1 MDTSKQQ
8 NSIRGVSEPPDGV
21 VKFTVYGEP
30 VPKSRARTVTDIT
43 PRGKKVT
50 HSYTPEKTSI
60 HEQKIALVYKSIYH
74 GLQFPKDVPLR
85 LSCDFFFKI
94 PKTIHKKKVDPKT
107 VELMM
112 AGEVR
117 PMNKKDADNCLKTV
131 ADAGNGA
138 IYEDD
143 EQIVEMFG
151 RKFYSDQPRTEIFIA
166 RIGDERE

>member
-1 MDTSKQQ
+1 M
-8 NSIRGVSEPPDGV
+8 
-21 VKFTVYGEP
+21 KFTVYGEP

-43 PRGKKVT
+43 PKREKVT

-74 GLQFPKDVPLR
+74 GLKFPKDVPLR

-131 ADAGNGA
+131 ADAGNGV

-166 RIGDERE
+166 RICDENE